1 MSLSKIRIK
10 YLSSLKIKKL
20 RDSSGQFIIEGDKII
35 RDLLTRKDLLI
46 TELIA
51 TSSWISRNHN
61 LIGKKTF
68 EIIETGELELARISS
83 FETPPPVIALINIP
97 KITTEPQKLADL
109 LSIGLDGIQD
119 PGNLGTIIRTA
130 DWFGIGNI
138 VCSHDCADCF
148 NPKVI
153 QASMGAIMN
162 VSVHY
167 VDLRDTLQ
175 TLSIHPGYT
184 ICGTFMKGESLFSVN
199 PFTSGLIM
207 FGNEARGISKELD
220 AFISKRI
227 TIPSP
232 NQSKARVE
240 SLNVASAV
248 AISCSWIVQK

>member
-1 MSLSKIRIK
+1 MPLSKIRIK

-35 RDLLTRKDLLI
+35 RDLLSRNEVLI
-46 TELIA
+46 RELIA
-51 TSSWISRNHN
+51 TPSWISRNHS
-61 LIGKKTF
+61 LIGKKALET
-68 EIIETGELELARISS
+68 IEAGEQELSRISS
-83 FETPPPVIALINIP
+83 FETPPPVMALIDIP
-97 KITTEPQKLADL
+97 KITIDHQKLADY

-130 DWFGIGNI
+130 DWYGISDI
-138 VCSHDCADCF
+138 LCSQDCADCF

-167 VDLRDTLQ
+167 VNLHDTLQ
-175 TLSIHPGYT
+175 ILSVHPGYT
-184 ICGTFMKGESLFSVN
+184 ICGTFMKGESLFSMKPVS
-199 PFTSGLIM
+199 SGLIM

-220 AFISKRI
+220 SFISKRI
-227 TIPSP
+227 TIPSS
-232 NQSKARVE
+232 NLSKSRVE

-248 AISCSWIVQK
+248 AIACSWIVQK